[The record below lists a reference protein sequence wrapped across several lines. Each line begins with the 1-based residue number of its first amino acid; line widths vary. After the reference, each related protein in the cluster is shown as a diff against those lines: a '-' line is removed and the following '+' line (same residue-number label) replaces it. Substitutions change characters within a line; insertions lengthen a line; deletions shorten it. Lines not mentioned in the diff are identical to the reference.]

1 MFAYCL
7 NAPVNMDDQSGK
19 LPAGVKPMQVAIND
33 AYDAIT
39 TWWDEY
45 GEIIDTGFVWIP
57 STVSVV
63 FTVVAYTIPTFAVPK
78 TVIVVM
84 DVVAGA
90 FCVRDTYE
98 LINMIIEKVVS

>member
-1 MFAYCL
+1 
-7 NAPVNMDDQSGK
+7 MD
-19 LPAGVKPMQVAIND
+19 
-33 AYDAIT
+33 
-39 TWWDEY
+39 
-45 GEIIDTGFVWIP
+45 P

-90 FCVRDTYE
+90 FCVRDTCE
-98 LINMIIEKVVS
+98 FINMIIEKVVS